1 MSGTRNKQS
10 ARTGRPSTG
19 RRSGAFT
26 LVELILVMAILTV
39 TISLVVP
46 SLSRFFA
53 GRSLDSEVQRLLAL
67 TRYGQS
73 RAVSEGVPMMLWL
86 DPQAGAYGLEQEAG
100 YSDKDAKAEDF
111 ALARDIKLDVP
122 TGSKPSTAGSKQFA
136 IFFSPD
142 GAPVADTSVSRVS
155 LTKGTDR
162 PVWIAL
168 SANRMTYE
176 VRYQ

>member
-1 MSGTRNKQS
+1 MSGTGNKRS
-10 ARTGRPSTG
+10 DGTGGPRTGRP
-19 RRSGAFT
+19 RDAFT

-46 SLSRFFA
+46 SLMQFFG
-53 GRSLDSEVQRLLAL
+53 GRSLDSEVQRFLAL

-73 RAVSEGVPMMLWL
+73 RAVSEGIPMMLWL
-86 DPQAGAYGLEQEAG
+86 DPQGGAYGLEQQPG
-100 YSDKDAKAEDF
+100 YSDNDAKAEDF
-111 ALARDIKLDVP
+111 ALAKDIKLDVP
-122 TGSKPSTAGSKQFA
+122 TGSKPSATGSKQFA

-142 GAPVADTSVSRVS
+142 GVPVAETSVSRVS